1 MILNSK
7 RKIKKVALT
16 GHTSGIGQ
24 GLYKYFQERGNDVCG
39 FSRSNGFVLPGAESQ
54 VLEQIQDCDIFVNN
68 ALPVVSQISLLKQLW
83 PKWVNANKK
92 IIVIG
97 SIITQ
102 FDDTCH
108 WASTISEFPV
118 MQEYQKQKLELDRLC
133 KSFQYGYN
141 KWPIPCSL
149 TVINPGYVATN
160 IFIPGNP
167 PAELFMSVDQVV
179 SVVDYVLNSPLQFD
193 TVAFR
198 K

>member
-1 MILNSK
+1 M
-7 RKIKKVALT
+7 KVAIT

-24 GLYKYFQERGNDVCG
+24 GLYKYFQERGNEVQG
-39 FSRSNGFVLPGAESQ
+39 FSQDNGFHLPDAESQ

-68 ALPVVSQISLLKQLW
+68 SLPVVSQISLLKQLW
-83 PKWVNANKK
+83 PTWANAKKK

-97 SIITQ
+97 SMITQ
-102 FDDTCH
+102 FDETCD
-108 WASTISEFPV
+108 WASTISEFPQ

-141 KWPIPCSL
+141 KLPSACSL
-149 TVINPGYVATN
+149 TVIHPGSVATN
-160 IFIPGNP
+160 IFFGPLHT

>member
-1 MILNSK
+1 M
-7 RKIKKVALT
+7 KVAIT

-24 GLYKYFQERGNDVCG
+24 GLYKYFQERGNEVLG
-39 FSRSNGFVLPGAESQ
+39 FSQDNGFHLPDAESQ
-54 VLEQIQDCDIFVNN
+54 VLEQIQDCNIFVNN

-97 SIITQ
+97 SMITQ
-102 FDDTCH
+102 FDETCD
-108 WASTISEFPV
+108 WASTISEFPQ
-118 MQEYQKQKLELDRLC
+118 MQEYQTQKIELDRLC

-141 KWPIPCSL
+141 KSPSVCSL
-149 TVINPGYVATN
+149 TVIHPGAVATN
-160 IFIPGNP
+160 IFFGPLYTP
-167 PAELFMSVDQVV
+167 SELFMTVDQVV
-179 SVVDYVLNSPLQFD
+179 TVVDYVLNSPLQFD

>member
-1 MILNSK
+1 M
-7 RKIKKVALT
+7 KVAIT
-16 GHTSGIGQ
+16 GHTNGIGQ
-24 GLYKYFQERGNDVCG
+24 GLYKYFQERGDEVLG
-39 FSRSNGFVLPGAESQ
+39 FSRNNGFHLPEAESQ
-54 VLEQIQDCDIFVNN
+54 VLEQIQDCDIFINN

-97 SIITQ
+97 SLVTQ
-102 FDDTCH
+102 FDETCH
-108 WASTISEFPV
+108 WASIISEFPE
-118 MQEYQKQKLELDRLC
+118 MQEYQKQKLELDLLC

-141 KWPIPCSL
+141 QYTTTCSL
-149 TVINPGYVATN
+149 MVIHPGYVATN
-160 IFIPGNP
+160 IFIPSNP
-167 PAELFMSVDQVV
+167 PAEQLMSVDQVV